1 MSQKRKETQRGM
13 FEAGGRFF
21 VGCNY
26 WASHAGIAMW
36 RKWDADTVR
45 ADLKLLSENAVEV
58 LRVFPEYRTW
68 RRWLKEN
75 GPALLLQRG
84 T

>member
-1 MSQKRKETQRGM
+1 MTDAEKPQGIFAPGSE
-13 FEAGGRFF
+13 FF

-45 ADLKLLSENAVEV
+45 ADLKLLSENAV
-58 LRVFPEYRTW
+58 
-68 RRWLKEN
+68 
-75 GPALLLQRG
+75 
-84 T
+84 